1 MGRVNSSLMRVTAD
15 TASSIWFSVGEP
27 VSALPACEIGVKCRV
42 FYGSAALMAEES
54 YAIYIVQVYLAPF
67 FYHSFAFFG
76 VF

>member
-1 MGRVNSSLMRVTAD
+1 MRVTAD

-42 FYGSAALMAEES
+42 FYGSAALVALKD
-54 YAIYIVQVYLAPF
+54 YFVDIIQIYFAPF

-76 VF
+76 IF